1 MLSGLSSYT
10 EYRLSVVG
18 VNFRGNAY
26 NSTEGTAWT
35 EEGGTCNISKDAV
48 VVTVVVFFFLCL
60 FIYCV
65 SQVYCKSSIKSTG
78 RLFISSLFEGELNRD
93 GGHI

>member
-48 VVTVVVFFFLCL
+48 VVTVVVFFPLLVYILC
-60 FIYCV
+60 I
-65 SQVYCKSSIKSTG
+65 TG
-78 RLFISSLFEGELNRD
+78 LL
-93 GGHI
+93 